1 MVTAMKAH
9 LEDLKFPAARTVS
22 KAEDPVSFCS
32 LSTVSS
38 VGPYEFFPCRS
49 SSSSPCFSE
58 ECRSASAIVADVLAV
73 THASGVYV
81 LGALTSCLLSLSR

>member
-32 LSTVSS
+32 LSMVSS
-38 VGPYEFFPCRS
+38 AGPYEFFPCRS
-49 SSSSPCFSE
+49 SSSKNVRAFR
-58 ECRSASAIVADVLAV
+58 RSVVVLP
-73 THASGVYV
+73 
-81 LGALTSCLLSLSR
+81 LLSRMCWL